1 MNLKICKLCQ
11 LDKKLSKTIAE
22 FNCGNDDLNDF
33 FHNDALNYSSEL
45 LGKSYCFISEKDNSI
60 ACCFTICNDALYVRP
75 LPNSSKRTVRKNL
88 PFSKYHKKYPAVLIG
103 RMGVSEKFQ
112 HLRLGSQI
120 LDFVKF
126 WFLDKENK
134 TGCRFLTVDA
144 YYPAIAFYEKN
155 GFQFLY
161 KNEKDEKEQNGFS
174 AEEQLRTR
182 SMFFDLGILR

>member
-1 MNLKICKLCQ
+1 
-11 LDKKLSKTIAE
+11 
-22 FNCGNDDLNDF
+22 
-33 FHNDALNYSSEL
+33 
-45 LGKSYCFISEKDNSI
+45 
-60 ACCFTICNDALYVRP
+60 VRP

-112 HLRLGSQI
+112 NLNLGSQI

-134 TGCRFLTVDA
+134 T
-144 YYPAIAFYEKN
+144 
-155 GFQFLY
+155 
-161 KNEKDEKEQNGFS
+161 DEKQQGGFP